1 MVEVI
6 ESAWMIFMAK
16 LEKVK
21 NLDELI
27 QIHSEFI
34 TSITT
39 NALLNKK
46 DEKIYRMLL
55 KIFDLVLKFEMI

>member
-1 MVEVI
+1 MK
-6 ESAWMIFMAK
+6 K

-27 QIHSEFI
+27 EIHSEFI